1 MFSIGYVLVLPY
13 FTWFIEVSA
22 KYAKIG
28 RKKNLINEQLS
39 DLKDKQKIAREE
51 YKYEQEKAGNVE
63 ISQLNTNIQEL
74 TKATNEKDKIINKL
88 KIDLDKTKKELKKL
102 EQYINLNHKNDWE
115 LNDETKNKFNQE
127 YKEFLNTEVS
137 TYFEEV
143 GSEISQFKSIPNQID
158 KIVIE
163 KLIYSGIIRRIDDEE
178 NQRVY
183 YVLTK
188 KGEYF
193 WKKYILSKSIMS
205 KEELEKQNELPF

>member
-1 MFSIGYVLVLPY
+1 
-13 FTWFIEVSA
+13 
-22 KYAKIG
+22 
-28 RKKNLINEQLS
+28 
-39 DLKDKQKIAREE
+39 
-51 YKYEQEKAGNVE
+51 
-63 ISQLNTNIQEL
+63 
-74 TKATNEKDKIINKL
+74 DKIINKL

-188 KGEYF
+188 
-193 WKKYILSKSIMS
+193 
-205 KEELEKQNELPF
+205 